1 MLIAGVQKVTL
12 LDYPGHIACE
22 IFTKG
27 CNFKCPFCQ
36 NSSLIPLD
44 GGENYS
50 EEELFNY
57 LKRRKKVLD
66 GVVITGG
73 EPLIHKDVPLFI
85 EKIKQLGL
93 LVKLDT
99 NGSNPE
105 MLEFLLTHQ
114 LVDYVA
120 MDIKNVFSKYFMT
133 AGKKVNLEN
142 IKRSIEIIKRS
153 GVAHEFRTT
162 IIKEMHRLED
172 IRNICELIGDDVYY
186 LQNFEDSCDVINHE
200 LHGFSYEEL
209 LFIYGELKD
218 RFPKMQIRTL

>member
-1 MLIAGVQKVTL
+1 MLIAGIQKVTL

-22 IFTKG
+22 IFTRG

-36 NSSLIPLD
+36 NSSLIPLNGD
-44 GGENYS
+44 ENYS
-50 EEELFNY
+50 EEELFHY
-57 LKRRKKVLD
+57 LKRRKNVLD

-73 EPLIHKDVPLFI
+73 EPLIHKDIPLFI

-120 MDIKNVFSKYFMT
+120 MDIKNVFSKYFIT

-142 IKRSIEIIKRS
+142 IKRSIE
-153 GVAHEFRTT
+153 
-162 IIKEMHRLED
+162 

-186 LQNFEDSCDVINHE
+186 LQNFEDSRDVINHE

-209 LFIYGELKD
+209 LFIYGELKKQ
-218 RFPKMQIRTL
+218 FPKIEIRTL

>member
-1 MLIAGVQKVTL
+1 MLIAGIQKVTL

-22 IFTKG
+22 IFTRG

-36 NSSLIPLD
+36 NSSLIPLNGD
-44 GGENYS
+44 ENYS
-50 EEELFNY
+50 EEELFHY
-57 LKRRKKVLD
+57 LKRRKNVLD

-73 EPLIHKDVPLFI
+73 EPLIHKDIPLFI

-120 MDIKNVFSKYFMT
+120 MDIKNVFSKYFIT

-153 GVAHEFRTT
+153 SVAHEFRTT
-162 IIKEMHRLED
+162 IIKEMHQLED

-186 LQNFEDSCDVINHE
+186 LQNFEDSRDVINHE
-200 LHGFSYEEL
+200 LHGFSYEE
-209 LFIYGELKD
+209 FMGNLKNS
-218 RFPKMQIRTL
+218 FLK

>member
-1 MLIAGVQKVTL
+1 MLIAGIQKVTL

-22 IFTKG
+22 IFTRG

-36 NSSLIPLD
+36 NSSLIPLNGD
-44 GGENYS
+44 ENYS
-50 EEELFNY
+50 EEELFHY
-57 LKRRKKVLD
+57 LKRRKNVLD

-73 EPLIHKDVPLFI
+73 EPLIHKDIPLFI

-120 MDIKNVFSKYFMT
+120 MDIKNVFSKYFIT

-153 GVAHEFRTT
+153 SVAHEFRTT
-162 IIKEMHRLED
+162 IIKEMHQLED

-186 LQNFEDSCDVINHE
+186 LQNFEDSRDVINHE

-209 LFIYGELKD
+209 LLIYGELKKQ
-218 RFPKMQIRTL
+218 FPKIEIRTL

>member
-1 MLIAGVQKVTL
+1 MLIAGIQKVTL

-22 IFTKG
+22 IFTRG

-36 NSSLIPLD
+36 NSSLIPLNGD
-44 GGENYS
+44 ENYS
-50 EEELFNY
+50 EEELFHY
-57 LKRRKKVLD
+57 LKRRKNVLD

-73 EPLIHKDVPLFI
+73 EPLIHKDIPLFI

-120 MDIKNVFSKYFMT
+120 MDIKNVFSKYFIT

-153 GVAHEFRTT
+153 SVAHEFRTT
-162 IIKEMHRLED
+162 IIKEMHQLED

-186 LQNFEDSCDVINHE
+186 LQNFEDSRDVINHE
-200 LHGFSYEEL
+200 LHGFSL
-209 LFIYGELKD
+209 SLIH
-218 RFPKMQIRTL
+218 I